1 MAQTFSSWS
10 PEMIDKSSFH
20 PLDEQASKKD
30 EILNFSVSQAIL
42 LAGKIAW
49 LKYLWLCS
57 RYFTVS
63 CLASYFLH
71 AFFHFHKAHLLFVKI
86 VICFYSWIKSV
97 VFGLPHLFS
106 QRDHWFQ
113 KFATISYVF
122 NAYFFDTPPKNN
134 WYQRLL
140 AIHTID
146 SFHRK
151 RLK

>member
-97 VFGLPHLFS
+97 ALVHHISLAKEIIGSRNLPLYSMFLMLT
-106 QRDHWFQ
+106 FL
-113 KFATISYVF
+113 
-122 NAYFFDTPPKNN
+122 TPPLK
-134 WYQRLL
+134 
-140 AIHTID
+140 IID
-146 SFHRK
+146 TRDC
-151 RLK
+151 